1 MKILNNRLEN
11 FISKRN
17 IIRAEPIGFCKGK
30 RTSDHMFVLKTLIDK
45 YTKQGHKH
53 LYTCFVD
60 FKKAFDKV
68 WHLALFF
75 KLRTL
80 GLSDLFYYV
89 IKDMYKST
97 SLCVKTD
104 KYSLTENFPSDIGV
118 RPCDNLSPTLFK
130 LFLND
135 LPEIF
140 DAICNPV
147 LLNNSTLNCLMYA
160 DDLIMVSETPEGL
173 QECLN
178 KL

>member
-1 MKILNNRLEN
+1 
-11 FISKRN
+11 
-17 IIRAEPIGFCKGK
+17 
-30 RTSDHMFVLKTLIDK
+30 
-45 YTKQGHKH
+45 
-53 LYTCFVD
+53 
-60 FKKAFDKV
+60 
-68 WHLALFF
+68 
-75 KLRTL
+75 
-80 GLSDLFYYV
+80 
-89 IKDMYKST
+89 MYKST

-118 RPCDNLSPTLFK
+118 CQGDNLSLTLFK

-140 DAICNPV
+140 DATCNPV

-178 KL
+178 KLSIYCKK